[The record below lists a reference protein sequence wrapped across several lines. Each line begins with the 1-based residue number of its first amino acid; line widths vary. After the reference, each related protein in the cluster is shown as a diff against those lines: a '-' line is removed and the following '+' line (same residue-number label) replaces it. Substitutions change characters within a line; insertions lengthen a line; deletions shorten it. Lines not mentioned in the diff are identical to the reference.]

1 MELTELLNLEKG
13 KDFHGPYHA
22 PSSKVFRWHCENIV
36 KRYRLENT
44 VQKGKVVR
52 IVPKEEEEDKSK
64 RWFEVHIQSTR
75 DSSKTYDKQEESDI
89 DVIQARRIVVAAGS
103 TTIPV
108 WPIW

>member
-36 KRYRLENT
+36 KRYRLEDT
-44 VQKGKVVR
+44 VQKGKVVT
-52 IVPKEEEEDKSK
+52 IVPKAHEQDKSK
-64 RWFEVHIQSTR
+64 RWFEVHIQNMSATNG
-75 DSSKTYDKQEESDI
+75 KQEEVDI
-89 DVIQARRIVVAAGS
+89 DIIRARRIVVAAGS
-103 TTIPV
+103 TTMPV